1 MEEEGLFKANAVN
14 KEEEEEG
21 LFKAN
26 EVNRKVHPRRAP
38 ARLIDREARCGQR
51 AKQNRKGGNG
61 FWYAL
66 RSLRFEKRGPNP
78 VRDGIRFIKQ
88 F

>member
-38 ARLIDREARCGQR
+38 ARLIDREARCDSV
-51 AKQNRKGGNG
+51 QNRRFGVQNRTRKGETASGT
-61 FWYAL
+61 
-66 RSLRFEKRGPNP
+66 P
-78 VRDGIRFIKQ
+78 
-88 F
+88 